1 MTAIERIAATSSRLK
16 VFPLPSAV
24 LFPHT
29 ALPLH
34 IFEPRYRSLVRD
46 CLESDQV
53 MAIAQL
59 QPGWEGDYYGRPAL
73 EPVCCAGV
81 LAWHE
86 ELPDGRFNILLQ
98 GLVRVRIL
106 SELPEVLT
114 DKPYREFRAEVL
126 ADPLYHGPEE
136 ELLRQALLELS
147 SRVPPGAADALLQ
160 LAAKT
165 SGGALADVVAGSV
178 IEDSERR
185 QELLRETDVS
195 ERLRGVL
202 ADVSE
207 LIGRLGAVRSQGPM
221 N

>member
-1 MTAIERIAATSSRLK
+1 MTAFERIASASSRLK

-34 IFEPRYRSLVRD
+34 IFEPRYRALIKD
-46 CLESDQV
+46 CLASDHV
-53 MAIAQL
+53 MAIGQL
-59 QPGWEGDYYGRPAL
+59 EPGWEGDYYGRP
-73 EPVCCAGV
+73 PMDTMCCAGL

-86 ELPDGRFNILLQ
+86 ELPGGRYNILLQ
-98 GLVRVRIL
+98 GMVRVRIVG
-106 SELPEVLT
+106 EEAGDT
-114 DKPYREFRAEVL
+114 PYRVVRGEVVT
-126 ADPLYHGPEE
+126 DPPYHGPEE

-178 IEDSERR
+178 IEDTERR
-185 QELLRETDVS
+185 QELLREVDVS
-195 ERLRGVL
+195 SRLRSVL
-202 ADVSE
+202 GDVSE
-207 LIGRLGAVRSQGPM
+207 LIGRLGAVRPHGPM

>member
-1 MTAIERIAATSSRLK
+1 MNALERIAAAMPRLK

-34 IFEPRYRSLVRD
+34 IFEPRYRTLVKD
-46 CLESDQV
+46 CLAEDQV

-59 QPGWEGDYYGRPAL
+59 APGWETGYYGRPSL
-73 EPVCCAGV
+73 DTMCCAGV
-81 LAWHE
+81 IAWHE

-98 GLVRVRIL
+98 GLGRVRIL
-106 SELPEVLT
+106 GEQPN
-114 DKPYREFRAEVL
+114 DKVYREIRGEL
-126 ADPLYHGPEE
+126 LLDTPYQGPED

-147 SRVPPGAADALLQ
+147 NRVPPGAADALLQ

-165 SGGALADVVAGSV
+165 SGGALADVVAGS
-178 IEDSERR
+178 ILEDAERR
-185 QELLRETDVS
+185 QELLREVDVT
-195 ERLRGVL
+195 ERLRSVL
-202 ADVSE
+202 GDVGE
-207 LIGRLGAVRSQGPM
+207 LIGRLGAVRPMGPM